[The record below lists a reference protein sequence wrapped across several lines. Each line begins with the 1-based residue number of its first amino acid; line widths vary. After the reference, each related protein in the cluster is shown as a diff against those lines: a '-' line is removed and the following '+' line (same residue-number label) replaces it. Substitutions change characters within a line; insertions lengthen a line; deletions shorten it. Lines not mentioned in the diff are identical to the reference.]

1 MRRMLRFLGFIV
13 ETIIAPPGTNL
24 LGFTLMLIIFLPLAI
39 LIQESGRPIGGVLT
53 FIGGGLV
60 FGVDWFLRR
69 PREFYAGQSLSDLKL
84 SLLFDLKKGGRMA
97 YLPAWICGIL
107 WMISGLI
114 YALIEL
120 IKG

>member
-1 MRRMLRFLGFIV
+1 
-13 ETIIAPPGTNL
+13 
-24 LGFTLMLIIFLPLAI
+24 MLIIFLPLSI
-39 LIQESGRPIGGVLT
+39 LIHESARSGRPIGGVLT

-60 FGVDWFLRR
+60 FGVDRFFRR
-69 PREFYAGQSLSDLKL
+69 PREFYAGQSLSDLKWD
-84 SLLFDLKKGGRMA
+84 LLFDLKKGARMI

-120 IKG
+120 IKGWSSP